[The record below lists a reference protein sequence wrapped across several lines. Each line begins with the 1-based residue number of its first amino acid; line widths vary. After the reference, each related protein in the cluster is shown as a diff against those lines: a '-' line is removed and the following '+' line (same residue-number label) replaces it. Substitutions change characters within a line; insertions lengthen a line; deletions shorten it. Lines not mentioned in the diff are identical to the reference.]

1 METHQHHQSNL
12 RFVSLINVIRA
23 SPKVICYLIFGASW
37 ASQHIQYQHYLLE
50 YISLFPCINP
60 SSLADTTS
68 SPDIST
74 RFKFDL
80 DTRPCAQFLASI
92 LDLDF
97 LTKNLTTK
105 NRYANCQ
112 RTLLFLSGHSI
123 KVEPKNQ
130 CRIGISGFET
140 NLLPQDLKFGP
151 VTEKAFVL
159 EVGLQTNHI
168 IWKFLWNNCFV
179 IDLG

>member
-1 METHQHHQSNL
+1 MLRVTTHSNGNTSAPSVQFKICFLNQCYSSISQSNML
-12 RFVSLINVIRA
+12 SDFWCQLSLPAYPI
-23 SPKVICYLIFGASW
+23 STLS
-37 ASQHIQYQHYLLE
+37 S
-50 YISLFPCINP
+50 SLFPCINP

-168 IWKFLWNNCFV
+168 I
-179 IDLG
+179 